1 MFWHGRA
8 LPLYARSC
16 MQSFLDRGHRV
27 RLFAYSPL
35 DVPPGVMLADA
46 GRILDASHL
55 LRYSKIQFFADAFR
69 YELLLKEG
77 GWWIDVD
84 VVCLTD
90 KLPEAPYAWAEQ
102 EPGVINVAIVKFP
115 AADRL
120 VAQLATDVRALSG
133 QLQWGATG
141 PDLLSKVLPEY
152 GPPRRAGSTPQFYP
166 LHWLEA
172 PLLLLPEYKSELMR
186 RIEGSMFLHLWAHV
200 FEEIGIDLDRNIPG
214 GSLMYDLLRC
224 ETDRSAN
231 YWSQLKMRHALRKYW
246 RQSWVRDHWSNVF
259 GGDAKLPHVRYAIV

>member
-90 KLPEAPYAWAEQ
+90 KLPEAPYAWGEQ
-102 EPGVINVAIVKFP
+102 EPGVINVAILKFP

-120 VAQLATDVRALSG
+120 VAQLATEVRALSC
-133 QLQWGATG
+133 QSSWGTTG
-141 PDLLSKVLPEY
+141 PHLLSKVLPEY
-152 GPPRRAGSTPQFYP
+152 GPPRRAGSAPQFYP

-186 RIEGSMFLHLWAHV
+186 RIEGCMFLHLWAHV

-259 GGDAKLPHVRYAIV
+259 GGDAKLPHVRYV